1 MLLDQ
6 HKHSFAACFIAP
18 ETASLNLDIGVPA
31 AKFFWY
37 FLYLF
42 LTLLVGL
49 LLPSLAVARIISWL
63 LLPYMIGIWTGQSM
77 LDRRP
82 TQ

>member
-6 HKHSFAACFIAP
+6 HKHTAACFVAP
-18 ETASLNLDIGVPA
+18 ETTSLNLDIGVPA

-49 LLPSLAVARIISWL
+49 PLPSLAVACIISL
-63 LLPYMIGIWTGQSM
+63 LLPPYMIGSRTGQSM
-77 LDRRP
+77 LDRPP

>member
-6 HKHSFAACFIAP
+6 HKHYFAACFIAP